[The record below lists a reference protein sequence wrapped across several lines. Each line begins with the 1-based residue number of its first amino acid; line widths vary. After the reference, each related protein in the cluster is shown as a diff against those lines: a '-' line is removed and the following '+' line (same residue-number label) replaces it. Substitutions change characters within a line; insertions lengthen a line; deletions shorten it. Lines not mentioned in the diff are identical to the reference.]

1 MKQFFTKFIKLQ
13 FLILLTLLSNN
24 ALAQVTACTGFT
36 TYTQGGWGSTPKGN
50 NPGTILE
57 SNFKNVFPF
66 GLTIGSIN
74 KISFTTASAVR
85 AFLPQGGTAKRL
97 NPGTLINPTKSNF
110 SSVLAGQLVAATI
123 NVQFDRSLT
132 NFGSSSTQLKDL
144 KIATAPFFNFTI
156 EEVIAEANSFIGGK
170 ISNYSANDFNT
181 ILTRVNEAYD
191 NGTTSNSIFACP
203 IVFNTTTTDVKC
215 VGESNGTLS
224 VSGVVG
230 GAGAPYTFKLNGV
243 NVYLPLNT
251 LSVGVYT
258 LEVFDK
264 LGLSAKK
271 QILINEPVILSIY
284 TNVGTI
290 LCHGGSTNVTVNAS
304 GGIPPYTGT
313 GVFNKTAGNYTFTVT
328 DANGCVAS
336 TDINIT
342 EPSLLTLKATPGAIL
357 CNGDSTDV
365 TILATGGTAP
375 YTGTGV
381 FNKTAGNYTFTVSDA
396 NGCIAST
403 NITITE
409 PSLLTANATANAILC
424 YGGNTDITVNA
435 TGGTAPYTGT
445 GVFNKTAGNYTFT
458 VTDANGCVASTDIN
472 ITEPS
477 LLTVNSTANA
487 ILCYGGNTDITV
499 NATGG
504 TAPYTGT
511 GVFNKTAGNYTFTVS
526 DANGCIAS
534 TNINIT
540 EPTTL
545 SLSGTTVNDSSCNG
559 GATTGKATVSA
570 MGGTSPYTYAWSN
583 GITGTNSITNIAY
596 NTVLTV
602 TVSDA
607 NGCSSTFN
615 FDTIRC
621 DKQIVEVVC
630 NVLKTFTQGGWGAV
644 PNGNNPG
651 VYLHANFSTVFPS
664 GLTIGNV
671 TNNIK
676 LTTATDVTNFLPS
689 GGSLNT
695 LTGATINPAGT
706 ISSTIAGQLVAATLN
721 VGFDSYD
728 ANFGNGSN
736 TLSDM
741 YCNFSGFYGVK
752 VSDLLAEANQRIA
765 GASTVHT
772 SSALN
777 NALTKLNENYDN
789 GNQDNGDFV
798 CTNSE
803 ADRNLVQS
811 TESNI
816 FSNTISIYPNPASD
830 LLNIDVVSNRSEIAT
845 INIYNTTGQLIA
857 TESRE
862 VTEGANLIKLNLS
875 ALNLQYN
882 TILVELILNNTTQRK
897 VIIIQ

>member
-1 MKQFFTKFIKLQ
+1 MKQIFTKIIKLQ

-24 ALAQVTACTGFT
+24 VLAQVTACAGFT

-74 KISFTTASAVR
+74 KISFTSASAVR
-85 AFLPQGGTAKRL
+85 AFLPEGGTAKRL

-132 NFGSSSTQLKDL
+132 NFGSSSTHLKDL

-181 ILTRVNEAYD
+181 ILTRINEGYD

-243 NVYLPLNT
+243 TVYLPLNT

-271 QILINEPVILSIY
+271 QILINEPVLLSIN
-284 TNVGTI
+284 TNVAGI
-290 LCHGGSTNVTVNAS
+290 LCYGGSTNVTVNAS

-328 DANGCVAS
+328 DANGCIAS
-336 TDINIT
+336 TDIN
-342 EPSLLTLKATPGAIL
+342 
-357 CNGDSTDV
+357 
-365 TILATGGTAP
+365 
-375 YTGTGV
+375 
-381 FNKTAGNYTFTVSDA
+381 
-396 NGCIAST
+396 
-403 NITITE
+403 ITE

-458 VTDANGCVASTDIN
+458 VTDANGCIASTNIN

-477 LLTVNSTANA
+477 LLTVNATANA

-504 TAPYTGT
+504 TSPYTGT

-534 TNINIT
+534 TNINMT

-607 NGCSSTFN
+607 NGCSSSFS

-630 NVLKTFTQGGWGAV
+630 NALKTFTQGGWGAV

-651 VYLHANFSTVFPS
+651 VYLHANFSTVFPN

-695 LTGATINPAGT
+695 LTGANVNPAGT

-736 TLSDM
+736 TLADM

-752 VSDLLAEANQRIA
+752 VSDLLTEANQRIA
-765 GASTVHT
+765 GASTTHT

-816 FSNTISIYPNPASD
+816 FSNTFSIYPNPASD
-830 LLNIDVVSNRSEIAT
+830 LLNIDVISNRNEIAT

-857 TESRE
+857 TENKE

-875 ALNLQYN
+875 ALNIQHN

>member
-1 MKQFFTKFIKLQ
+1 MKQFFTRIIKLQ
-13 FLILLTLLSNN
+13 FLILLTFLSNN
-24 ALAQVTACTGFT
+24 VDAQVTACAGFT
-36 TYTQGGWGSTPKGN
+36 TYTQGGWGSNPKGN

-74 KISFTTASAVR
+74 KISFNSASAVR
-85 AFLPQGGTAKRL
+85 AFLPQGGTPKRL
-97 NPGTLINPTKSNF
+97 NPGTSINPTKSNF

-123 NVQFDRSLT
+123 NVQFDKNLT
-132 NFGSSSTQLKDL
+132 NFGSSSTHLKDL
-144 KIATAPFFNFTI
+144 KIAIAPFFNFTI

-170 ISNYSANDFNT
+170 ISNYTANDFNT
-181 ILTRVNEAYD
+181 ILTRINEGYD

-224 VSGVVG
+224 VSGIVG

-271 QILINEPVILSIY
+271 QILINEPVLLSIN
-284 TNVGTI
+284 TNVGAI
-290 LCHGGSTNVTVNAS
+290 SCYGGSTNVTISAS
-304 GGIPPYTGT
+304 GGKAPYTGT
-313 GVFNKTAGNYTFTVT
+313 GVFNKTAGNYTFTVS

-336 TDINIT
+336 ADINIT
-342 EPSLLTLKATPGAIL
+342 EPSLLTIRATPGVIL
-357 CNGDSTDV
+357 CNGDSTEV
-365 TILATGGTAP
+365 SVQATGGTAP

-396 NGCIAST
+396 NGCVAST
-403 NITITE
+403 NLNISE
-409 PSLLTANATANAILC
+409 PAILTL
-424 YGGNTDITVNA
+424 YGTSA
-435 TGGTAPYTGT
+435 
-445 GVFNKTAGNYTFT
+445 
-458 VTDANGCVASTDIN
+458 
-472 ITEPS
+472 E
-477 LLTVNSTANA
+477 
-487 ILCYGGNTDITV
+487 
-499 NATGG
+499 
-504 TAPYTGT
+504 
-511 GVFNKTAGNYTFTVS
+511 
-526 DANGCIAS
+526 
-534 TNINIT
+534 
-540 EPTTL
+540 
-545 SLSGTTVNDSSCNG
+545 DSSCNTG
-559 GATTGKATVSA
+559 ITTGKATITA
-570 MGGTSPYTYAWSN
+570 NGGTSPYTYTWSN
-583 GITGTNSITNIAY
+583 GTTGTNIITNIPF
-596 NTVLTV
+596 NTVLNV

-630 NVLKTFTQGGWGAV
+630 NALKTFTQGGWGAV

-695 LTGATINPAGT
+695 LTGANVNPAGT
-706 ISSTIAGQLVAATLN
+706 IKSTIAGQLVAATLN

-728 ANFGNGSN
+728 ANFGNGTN
-736 TLSDM
+736 ILADM
-741 YCNFSGFYGVK
+741 YCNFSRFYGVK
-752 VSDLLAEANQRIA
+752 VSDLLTEANQRIA
-765 GASTVHT
+765 GATTTHS

-803 ADRNLVQS
+803 ADLNLVQS

-816 FSNTISIYPNPASD
+816 VSNTLSIYPNPASD
-830 LLNIDVVSNRSEIAT
+830 LLNIDVISNRNEVAT

-857 TESRE
+857 SELKE